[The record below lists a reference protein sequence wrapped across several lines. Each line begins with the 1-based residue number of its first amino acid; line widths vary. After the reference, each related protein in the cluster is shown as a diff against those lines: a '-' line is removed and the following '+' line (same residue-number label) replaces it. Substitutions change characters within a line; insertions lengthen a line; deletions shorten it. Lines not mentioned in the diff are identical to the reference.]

1 MIFYMDVRFVR
12 LHKVILSIYLFLTLM
27 MILHYLKPKIIYD
40 ENGGFRPFGLGY
52 RNKTILPIW
61 LVSIFIA
68 ILSYLLILIYTRI

>member
-1 MIFYMDVRFVR
+1 MDVRFVR